1 MRNKI
6 DSLPKN
12 VMEDVLVKTLEG
24 EKKAEVPSEAN
35 IIQLLEMT
43 DQQSNYFF
51 LGRGLRLQYC
61 GYLNWVLW
69 EKNCCNCWSSSPG

>member
-24 EKKAEVPSEAN
+24 EKKAEVPSQAN
-35 IIQLLEMT
+35 IIQFLEMT
-43 DQQSNYFF
+43 DQQSNFF
-51 LGRGLRLQYC
+51 FFFGGGRRD
-61 GYLNWVLW
+61 
-69 EKNCCNCWSSSPG
+69 

>member
-24 EKKAEVPSEAN
+24 EKKAEVPSQAN
-35 IIQLLEMT
+35 IIQLLKMT
-43 DQQSNYFF
+43 DQQSNFFFF
-51 LGRGLRLQYC
+51 LSGGR
-61 GYLNWVLW
+61 N
-69 EKNCCNCWSSSPG
+69 